1 MILTD
6 SKYQILNLLRQ
17 RTDAQTEEK
26 HAVREIYPV
35 NSATQLKEPVKSVAE
50 LEEILADDKPQ
61 ADQKKKKQKK
71 QTLSRKLNYAF
82 GYGIELIDHFLS
94 QQDPNPTPEQI
105 LATIQSA
112 YDFLCDKSVKVSK
125 LIQFLLIKKVSRL
138 YHDCWVDWYKRQFDS
153 FIHWLSPFQVQS
165 NSGFEAARVW
175 QVLTSGW

>member
-35 NSATQLKEPVKSVAE
+35 NSATQLKQPVTSVDD

-94 QQDPNPTPEQI
+94 QYDPNPTPEQI

-112 YDFLCDKSVKVSK
+112 YDFLCDKSVKVSN
-125 LIQFLLIKKVSRL
+125 LIQFPLIKKSFKVISRL
-138 YHDCWVDWYKRQFDS
+138 PSQLIQKAIQ
-153 FIHWLSPFQVQS
+153 
-165 NSGFEAARVW
+165 
-175 QVLTSGW
+175 